1 MRRTAKTGCCGA
13 LMLCVALIAANDSQ
27 AEMKAPA
34 TIVSPQVNS
43 VVGRVTEV
51 VYETTQ
57 PGVPLVL
64 VAAEEENSEWWVQ
77 PIHKSSVPGRRS
89 IAAYFGNSQTP
100 QGKPFQ
106 VMVMM
111 APDER
116 TAEIMAKQQVFTQ
129 LPKGLVTSKPVRVL
143 RKFEPTTTAE
153 KTTTVTASAGIV
165 PVAAQILRLENRAPV
180 LRRQEVHGKLAGPL
194 APVILVRA
202 ATDNMWWVQQEVQ
215 RDAGGEFTAI
225 VHFGNEKTPA
235 GTEFHMVALTP
246 RSTSEAAAFKVGD
259 SIKDLPEDV
268 VVSSQMT
275 FVLRADD
282 VTGAE

>member
-1 MRRTAKTGCCGA
+1 
-13 LMLCVALIAANDSQ
+13 
-27 AEMKAPA
+27 
-34 TIVSPQVNS
+34 
-43 VVGRVTEV
+43 
-51 VYETTQ
+51 
-57 PGVPLVL
+57 
-64 VAAEEENSEWWVQ
+64 
-77 PIHKSSVPGRRS
+77 
-89 IAAYFGNSQTP
+89 
-100 QGKPFQ
+100 
-106 VMVMM
+106 
-111 APDER
+111 
-116 TAEIMAKQQVFTQ
+116 
-129 LPKGLVTSKPVRVL
+129 
-143 RKFEPTTTAE
+143 
-153 KTTTVTASAGIV
+153 
-165 PVAAQILRLENRAPV
+165 QILRLENRAPV